1 MKLCICKHSHLQFTG
16 GGNGGGNNGNG
27 HNGNGGPAGLPKLRE
42 ILRRQKQ
49 VGGKSRIAQK

>member
-1 MKLCICKHSHLQFTG
+1 MYICLNGTFQFT

-27 HNGNGGPAGLPKLRE
+27 SNGNGGPAGLPKLRE

-49 VGGKSRIAQK
+49 VGTKKRIAYQQS